1 MENSFYALVIV
12 GQIMNVFFLT
22 FSSRKS
28 PSFREKSHPSLCPT
42 VATDDERRE
51 VVLLHP
57 QLGV

>member
-22 FSSRKS
+22 FSNRKS
-28 PSFREKSHPSLCPT
+28 PSFREQSHPSLCLT
-42 VATDDERRE
+42 VATDGERRE